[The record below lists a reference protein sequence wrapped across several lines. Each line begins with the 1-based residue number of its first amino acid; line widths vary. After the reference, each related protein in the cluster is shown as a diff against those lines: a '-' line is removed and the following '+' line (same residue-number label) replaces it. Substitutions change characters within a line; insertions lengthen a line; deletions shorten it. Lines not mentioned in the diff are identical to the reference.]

1 MSFDVIECPD
11 CKRGL
16 YFKDRC
22 STVYECLLSSLNYPP
37 HTHTV
42 PLTLRGG
49 VKVLVGI
56 EVVVSVVVVSE
67 DAMLH
72 DDPPEVGSEVTW
84 VHDHHTEAIIRT
96 IKCHV
101 NILM

>member
-1 MSFDVIECPD
+1 M
-11 CKRGL
+11 
-16 YFKDRC
+16 
-22 STVYECLLSSLNYPP
+22 
-37 HTHTV
+37 
-42 PLTLRGG
+42 
-49 VKVLVGI
+49 LVGI